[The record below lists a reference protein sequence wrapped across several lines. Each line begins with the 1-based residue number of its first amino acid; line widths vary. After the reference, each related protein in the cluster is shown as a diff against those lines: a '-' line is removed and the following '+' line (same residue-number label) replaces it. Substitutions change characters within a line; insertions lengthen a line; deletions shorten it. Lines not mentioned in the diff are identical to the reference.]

1 MLAWLREPKIIKLH
15 PSCRRERTLLHNEK
29 EVLWGKGH
37 IQPQWDSNSCPSESE
52 SPSASKA
59 SQPQTQA
66 LGMNW
71 SAGEVVSRLLQQQQG
86 EDWPL
91 AWEAALHQEARCDE
105 KALHWWFLH
114 HPQLYPVPWLL

>member
-1 MLAWLREPKIIKLH
+1 
-15 PSCRRERTLLHNEK
+15 
-29 EVLWGKGH
+29 
-37 IQPQWDSNSCPSESE
+37 
-52 SPSASKA
+52 
-59 SQPQTQA
+59 
-66 LGMNW
+66 MNW